1 MEAQERHQTT
11 PVDLGARSK
20 LLIEKHASYIKRVAD
35 VRAVVKACITGKGGC
50 RKLLSMLLQSR
61 DSLESHV
68 TEHFRL
74 SGVYW
79 GLTALYLMGRLD
91 MMDGAAIVEW
101 VRHHIALAHHNMPQL
116 WEHML
121 PVKGS

>member
-1 MEAQERHQTT
+1 MQ
-11 PVDLGARSK
+11 SK
-20 LLIEKHASYIKRVAD
+20 
-35 VRAVVKACITGKGGC
+35 
-50 RKLLSMLLQSR
+50 

-91 MMDGAAIVEW
+91 IMDGAAIVDW
-101 VRHHIALAHHNMPQL
+101 VSAQHCQGLKSIVSATPRFLHHARVRQRYMLHSSQLMLLVACRCSSVNIHQEALEAVNGMTL
-116 WEHML
+116 ICCTL
-121 PVKGS
+121 